1 MAKVILVFNNAK
13 NLTRLDRHLLPL
25 ALILAL
31 LQYLP
36 MFCQK
41 FWSAFSKGGKSEM
54 SLLSILNER
63 IPQDKTQFDHLNW
76 CHIFYGLWP
85 PLIQLLY
92 LIPESMTFKPISMPH
107 NLGSVKGAA
116 MI

>member
-1 MAKVILVFNNAK
+1 MAKVRLVFNNAK

-25 ALILAL
+25 ALILVL

-41 FWSAFSKGGKSEM
+41 FWSAFSKGGKSENF
-54 SLLSILNER
+54 LLSILNER
-63 IPQDKTQFDHLNW
+63 IPKDKTQFDHLYW

-85 PLIQLLY
+85 PLY
-92 LIPESMTFKPISMPH
+92 LILFNFYI
-107 NLGSVKGAA
+107 
-116 MI
+116 